1 MSDKTYNRVTS
12 ILLLVFGVGGILVS
26 LVHALPLYGAMGLVP
41 LLISIGA
48 LILGLDKDTD

>member
-12 ILLLVFGVGGILVS
+12 ILLMVFGVGGILVS